1 MLVVVALKV
10 KDLIRQERTMP
21 KLSGSFLL
29 CRAVVA
35 VCIAGMLSA
44 CTGSTVYHR
53 YKNVP
58 VTGWEKN
65 DTVVFEVP
73 GMKAAGIY
81 QRQLGLRITGDY
93 PFQGLTLIVEQQ
105 TNNLLVPQSDTL
117 NCNIFNKHGNPVGH
131 GVSRYQYLFPLP
143 DVPLDSGQALRIS
156 VRHDM
161 KREILPGITD
171 IGIELSCP

>member
-1 MLVVVALKV
+1 
-10 KDLIRQERTMP
+10 MP
-21 KLSGSFLL
+21 RNSHSSVFFLG
-29 CRAVVA
+29 VVA
-35 VCIAGMLSA
+35 VCIASLLSA

-73 GMKAAGIY
+73 AIKTDGIY
-81 QRQLGLRITGDY
+81 QRQLGLRVTRDY

-105 TNNLLVPQSDTL
+105 ANALQKTYCDTL

-143 DVPLDSGQALRIS
+143 EVPLDSGQSLRIS